1 MNITSGIHV
10 YLAIVFN
17 DMFILFAS

>member
-10 YLAIVFN
+10 YLAMVFN